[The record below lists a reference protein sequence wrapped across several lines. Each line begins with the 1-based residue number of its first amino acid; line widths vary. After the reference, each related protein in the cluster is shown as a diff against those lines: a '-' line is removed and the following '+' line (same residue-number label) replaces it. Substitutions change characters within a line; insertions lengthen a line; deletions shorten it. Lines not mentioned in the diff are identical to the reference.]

1 MKDGWIKVAAATPA
15 LKVADA
21 VYNTQEIIEL
31 KVGKTTPQGYRDW
44 NALAAAVRKAARKV
58 AAYAREVDPV
68 AKEG

>member
-31 KVGKTTPQGYRDW
+31 MQRPMPRVLSSWFSLSLP
-44 NALAAAVRKAARKV
+44 
-58 AAYAREVDPV
+58 
-68 AKEG
+68 